1 MQRRGHTAV
10 GRHRQ
15 EQGRKDTAHT
25 EPFRPDL
32 LFPPCP
38 HRQARH
44 GGRTL
49 CPRLGRNADGT
60 RGEHRVQLP
69 DEARRQGTW
78 QGTKDIQPQS
88 SQEYRHTEAFPLDE
102 EAERIL
108 VQERLRACEPR

>member
-38 HRQARH
+38 HGQARH
-44 GGRTL
+44 GGRPL

-88 SQEYRHTEAFPLDE
+88 SQEYQHTEALPLDE

>member
-1 MQRRGHTAV
+1 
-10 GRHRQ
+10 
-15 EQGRKDTAHT
+15 
-25 EPFRPDL
+25 
-32 LFPPCP
+32 
-38 HRQARH
+38 
-44 GGRTL
+44 

-60 RGEHRVQLP
+60 CGEHRVQLP

-88 SQEYRHTEAFPLDE
+88 SQEYQHTEAFPLDE